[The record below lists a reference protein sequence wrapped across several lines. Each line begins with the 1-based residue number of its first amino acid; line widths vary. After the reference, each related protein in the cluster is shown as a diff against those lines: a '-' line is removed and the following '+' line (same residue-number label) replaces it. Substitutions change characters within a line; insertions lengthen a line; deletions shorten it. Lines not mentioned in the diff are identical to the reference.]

1 VTSTTRSN
9 DLVNPAQLAKEFG
22 LAHKA
27 VGEWLIEAG
36 LKPEH
41 TMPFGRGFMRLYE
54 PGPARD
60 AVRARMPKPAPA
72 ATAVGPIEAI
82 SAAAILK
89 SLGYTY
95 HGAENWQAP
104 PAAPSVVLDVL
115 EERVEALTAE
125 VGKLQAQNRVLLS
138 TMEGVRDSV
147 AALVKGLGGV

>member
-1 VTSTTRSN
+1 MTSTTKAN

-22 LAHKA
+22 LPHKA

-60 AVRARMPKPAPA
+60 AVRARIPKPA
-72 ATAVGPIEAI
+72 VGAQEVQVP
-82 SAAAILK
+82 
-89 SLGYTY
+89 
-95 HGAENWQAP
+95 
-104 PAAPSVVLDVL
+104 APSVVLDVL
-115 EERVEALTAE
+115 EERIEALTAE

-138 TMEGVRDSV
+138 TMEGIRESV